1 MVLVGFGWLWLVLVG
16 FGWFWLVFVGFCW
29 FWLVLVGFGWF
40 DSRTE
45 FCRTFSRILIF
56 NGQNLIGYW
65 VLGNGCELGNGYVL
79 GINLPSNQVIKH
91 SYQSQ

>member
-1 MVLVGFGWLWLVLVG
+1 M
-16 FGWFWLVFVGFCW
+16 
-29 FWLVLVGFGWF
+29 

-91 SYQSQ
+91 SYQSLTLVNQPILSVTGG